1 MIDTGN
7 SFASEITNKFA
18 KKLGFKPSQLL
29 KSPTDQV
36 KQAGNGAKLQIIG
49 KLLENVLSDYFHF
62 DGLNF
67 KFPMKDI
74 YVIKN
79 LDQDINFSVKFLKRY
94 SFLVDLKQNCLRFNN
109 FNIEDKITLIP
120 DRKE

>member
-67 KFPMKDI
+67 KFKE
-74 YVIKN
+74 V
-79 LDQDINFSVKFLKRY
+79 SS
-94 SFLVDLKQNCLRFNN
+94 SFLNSTVAFKMVGKSF
-109 FNIEDKITLIP
+109 KKP
-120 DRKE
+120 AMSVPK